1 MIVLTTIIK
10 KIGKNGE
17 KTRWTYID
25 IPKKIAEK
33 LKPGCKKSF
42 RVKGKMDEYSLK
54 ALALTP
60 VGDGNFI
67 LAINATVRKAIKK
80 IDGASV
86 VVHLE
91 EDIEKIA
98 IAPQMLECL
107 KDEPLA
113 CKYFE
118 ELPTAHQNW
127 FSNWV
132 KTAKTDIT
140 VAKRIAVIVKACS
153 QKMGFLDM
161 MKAYR
166 DENKFT
172 Q

>member
-1 MIVLTTIIK
+1 M
-10 KIGKNGE
+10 
-17 KTRWTYID
+17 
-25 IPKKIAEK
+25 
-33 LKPGCKKSF
+33 
-42 RVKGKMDEYSLK
+42 
-54 ALALTP
+54 
-60 VGDGNFI
+60 
-67 LAINATVRKAIKK
+67 
-80 IDGASV
+80 

-107 KDEPLA
+107 KDEPVA
-113 CKYFE
+113 YKYFE
-118 ELPTAHQNW
+118 ELSPAHQNW

-153 QKMGFLDM
+153 QKMGFSDT